1 MSTGFGLSDLTAE
14 GTTPLKDM
22 LNAKVEL
29 NVSWHV
35 KMAEVASRMA
45 IRLLEFQK
53 GQGDDGSAWGL
64 SEGNGNARM
73 KVARAMLGGW

>member
-35 KMAEVASRMA
+35 KMAEVGARMA
-45 IRLLEFQK
+45 IRLYELNRCGPDVIK
-53 GQGDDGSAWGL
+53 NTQGVL
-64 SEGNGNARM
+64 S
-73 KVARAMLGGW
+73 GW

>member
-45 IRLLEFQK
+45 IRFLEFQK
-53 GQGDDGSAWGL
+53 RQGNLGTD
-64 SEGNGNARM
+64 EMNA
-73 KVARAMLGGW
+73 ARAMLGGW